1 MIRRPPRSTRTD
13 TLLPYTTLF
22 RSHIESGE
30 DAKTLRTVEWLCR
43 QWATWGLTRNDCVV
57 AIGGGMVTDVAGF
70 AAATYH
76 RGVPV
81 VHVATTLLGM
91 VDAAIGGTTGVTL
104 PEGDRKSTR
113 LNSSHKCAYRLPS

>member
-1 MIRRPPRSTRTD
+1 MLISD
-13 TLLPYTTLF
+13 WSAGVCSSDLLPERTGRVAVVTQRGIGMTADPGVEHRLF
-22 RSHIESGE
+22 HIESGE
-30 DAKTLRTVEWLCR
+30 DSKTLRTVEWLCR

-81 VHVATTLLGM
+81 V
-91 VDAAIGGTTGVTL
+91 
-104 PEGDRKSTR
+104 DRKSTR
-113 LNSSHKCAYRLPS
+113 LNSSH